1 MRASS
6 RVAIR
11 SADRSSARTRT
22 GARTPVGVTSRHLP
36 TRLTAAIAAWLSTLV
51 LLLWWYA
58 ATLSPAET
66 RPLPSPGEV
75 IAALGDLAE
84 EGLLWPSVGMSLA
97 RVCAGLALGT
107 ALALPAALVA
117 GASRL
122 GLAIIDKPVHM
133 LRAIPFPALS
143 PLLIIWIGID
153 ESMKVALIAIGVF
166 GLIYVNVRDGVRAI
180 DPRLIELARA
190 YRMDRRTVFLRIL
203 LPGALPSFMTGMRFA
218 ITVSWIALVTCET
231 VNSTVGLGYILSRA
245 QQFSRTDQMV
255 LCVILYAALGLASE
269 ALVGLI
275 ERAAMPY
282 RAVAA
287 R

>member
-1 MRASS
+1 M
-6 RVAIR
+6 
-11 SADRSSARTRT
+11 T
-22 GARTPVGVTSRHLP
+22 G
-36 TRLTAAIAAWLSTLV
+36 IAAWLSTLA
-51 LLLWWYA
+51 LLIWWYF
-58 ATLSPAET
+58 ATLTPSDS

-75 IAALGDLAE
+75 ASSLGDLAE

-97 RVCAGLALGT
+97 RVCAGLAVGIV
-107 ALALPAALVA
+107 LALPAGLIA

-122 GLAIIDKPVHM
+122 GLTIIDKPVHM

-180 DPRLIELARA
+180 DPRLVELARA
-190 YRMDRRTVFLRIL
+190 YRMDRWTVFSRVL
-203 LPGALPSFMTGMRFA
+203 LPGAMPSFMTGLRFA

-275 ERAAMPY
+275 ERLAMPY
-282 RAVAA
+282 RSVTV